1 MANGIADAVF
11 SALAQQRPEFKNAT
25 KIWTDVLE
33 PTLAARET
41 ERREII
47 SKARTRTLWSGL
59 IVGAITLVILALT
72 GGAAF
77 IFTSFGGIAVTAL
90 ASAASWIPLFGV
102 KSQTKQ
108 LVVPVLHG
116 EYCE

>member
-1 MANGIADAVF
+1 MVNGIANAVF
-11 SALAQQRPEFKNAT
+11 SALAAQRPEFKNAT

-47 SKARTRTLWSGL
+47 STARTRTFWTGL
-59 IVGAITLVILALT
+59 IVGAITLGILVLT

-77 IFTSFGGIAVTAL
+77 IFIIFGGVAVTAL
-90 ASAASWIPLFGV
+90 ASAASWICLLYT
-102 KSQTKQ
+102 SDAADD
-108 LVVPVLHG
+108 
-116 EYCE
+116 